1 MNQTSLPKASVL
13 IDTDVFS
20 WITWQ
25 RDQNRYMQYYQ
36 LLQGHAWALS
46 FVTVGELHAGALKAE
61 WGSTR
66 VKTLEHAIR
75 QCTIIPGDANVSKIW
90 AELQAQFRDQIGV
103 NDLWIAAC
111 ALTCDPILPIATGNL
126 RHFKPIRDSFG
137 IPLIHPSLS

>member
-1 MNQTSLPKASVL
+1 MNQTSLPKDSVL

-25 RDQNRYMQYYQ
+25 RDENRYMQYYQ

-46 FVTVGELHAGALKAE
+46 FVTVGELHAGALKAK
-61 WGSTR
+61 WGSKR
-66 VKTLEHAIR
+66 IQALEQAIR
-75 QCTIIPGDANVSKIW
+75 QCTIIPGDAKVGRLW
-90 AELQAQFRDQIGV
+90 ASLQAKFRDQIGG

-111 ALTCDPILPIATGNL
+111 ALTCDPIMPIATGNL
-126 RHFKPIRDSFG
+126 KHFRPVSDSFD